1 MSQIILDKLFVKFQQ
16 FLKMEHLKLPSYLN
30 TLEKYNEM
38 IRTTKTVKKYEEV
51 FYNLLGDES
60 LPLLDILTLMKC
72 IERDVILVHG
82 INDVTHL
89 LELTES
95 FIRYMISMSEE
106 TDKNNTEGNI
116 KNEEDSK
123 SSSSEKI
130 KQNWTLYLQYMT
142 MLPLRCLNPKWLYKY
157 VQKVK

>member
-1 MSQIILDKLFVKFQQ
+1 MCQIILDKLFVKFQQ

-30 TLEKYNEM
+30 TLEKYNGM
-38 IRTTKTVKKYEEV
+38 IRATDTVKKYEEV

-60 LPLLDILTLMKC
+60 LPLLDILTLMQC

-95 FIRYMISMSEE
+95 FIKYMISMSEE
-106 TDKNNTEGNI
+106 SDKNNTKGNI

-123 SSSSEKI
+123 SSSSENDK
-130 KQNWTLYLQYMT
+130 N
-142 MLPLRCLNPKWLYKY
+142 
-157 VQKVK
+157 

>member
-1 MSQIILDKLFVKFQQ
+1 MCQIILDKLFVKFQQ

-38 IRTTKTVKKYEEV
+38 IRATDTVKKYEEV
-51 FYNLLGDES
+51 FYNILGDES
-60 LPLLDILTLMKC
+60 LPLLDILTLMRC
-72 IERDVILVHG
+72 IEHDVILVHG

-106 TDKNNTEGNI
+106 TDKNNTKGNI

-130 KQNWTLYLQYMT
+130 KTKLNTVLTLHDDVTSSMSKSKMT
-142 MLPLRCLNPKWLYKY
+142 
-157 VQKVK
+157 VQVCTKS

>member
-1 MSQIILDKLFVKFQQ
+1 MCQIILDKLFVKFQQ

-38 IRTTKTVKKYEEV
+38 IRATDTVKKYEEV

-60 LPLLDILTLMKC
+60 LPLLDILTLMRC

-82 INDVTHL
+82 INDITHL

-106 TDKNNTEGNI
+106 TDKNNTKGNI

-123 SSSSEKI
+123 SSSSENDK
-130 KQNWTLYLQYMT
+130 N
-142 MLPLRCLNPKWLYKY
+142 
-157 VQKVK
+157 

>member
-16 FLKMEHLKLPSYLN
+16 FLKMEHLKSPVFLN

-38 IRTTKTVKKYEEV
+38 IRTTDTVKKYEEV
-51 FYNLLGDES
+51 FYKLLGDES
-60 LPLLDILTLMKC
+60 LPLLDILTLMRC

-82 INDVTHL
+82 INDVRHL

-106 TDKNNTEGNI
+106 IDKNNTKSNTSI
-116 KNEEDSK
+116 MKEEEEYSE
-123 SSSSEKI
+123 SSSSESNISENDK
-130 KQNWTLYLQYMT
+130 N
-142 MLPLRCLNPKWLYKY
+142 
-157 VQKVK
+157 

>member
-1 MSQIILDKLFVKFQQ
+1 MCQIILDKLTVKFQQ

-38 IRTTKTVKKYEEV
+38 IRATDTVKKYEEV
-51 FYNLLGDES
+51 FYNLLGDKS
-60 LPLLDILTLMKC
+60 LPLLDILTLMRC

-106 TDKNNTEGNI
+106 AYKNNTKGNI

-123 SSSSEKI
+123 SNSSEKI
-130 KQNWTLYLQYMT
+130 KQN
-142 MLPLRCLNPKWLYKY
+142 
-157 VQKVK
+157 

>member
-38 IRTTKTVKKYEEV
+38 IRATDTVKKYEEV

-60 LPLLDILTLMKC
+60 LPLLDILTLMRC

-82 INDVTHL
+82 INDITHL

-106 TDKNNTEGNI
+106 TDKNNTKGNI

-123 SSSSEKI
+123 SSSSEK
-130 KQNWTLYLQYMT
+130 N
-142 MLPLRCLNPKWLYKY
+142 
-157 VQKVK
+157 

>member
-1 MSQIILDKLFVKFQQ
+1 MCQIILDKLFVKFQQ

-38 IRTTKTVKKYEEV
+38 ISATDTVKKYEEV

-60 LPLLDILTLMKC
+60 LPLLDILTLMRC
-72 IERDVILVHG
+72 IECNVILVHG

-106 TDKNNTEGNI
+106 TDKNNTKGNI

-123 SSSSEKI
+123 SSSSENDK
-130 KQNWTLYLQYMT
+130 N
-142 MLPLRCLNPKWLYKY
+142 
-157 VQKVK
+157 

>member
-1 MSQIILDKLFVKFQQ
+1 MCQIILDKLFVKFQQ
-16 FLKMEHLKLPSYLN
+16 FLRMEHLKLPSYPN

-38 IRTTKTVKKYEEV
+38 IRATDTVKKYEEV

-60 LPLLDILTLMKC
+60 LALLDILTLMRC

-82 INDVTHL
+82 ISDITHL

-106 TDKNNTEGNI
+106 TDKNNTKGNI

-123 SSSSEKI
+123 SSSSKND
-130 KQNWTLYLQYMT
+130 KN
-142 MLPLRCLNPKWLYKY
+142 
-157 VQKVK
+157 

>member
-1 MSQIILDKLFVKFQQ
+1 MCQIILDKLFVKFQQ

-38 IRTTKTVKKYEEV
+38 IRATNTVKKYKEV
-51 FYNLLGDES
+51 FYKLLGDES
-60 LPLLDILTLMKC
+60 LPLLDILTLMRC
-72 IERDVILVHG
+72 IEHDVILVHG

-106 TDKNNTEGNI
+106 SDKNT
-116 KNEEDSK
+116 SK
-123 SSSSEKI
+123 PNFK
-130 KQNWTLYLQYMT
+130 
-142 MLPLRCLNPKWLYKY
+142 RD
-157 VQKVK
+157 

>member
-1 MSQIILDKLFVKFQQ
+1 MCQIILDKLFVKFQQ

-38 IRTTKTVKKYEEV
+38 IRATDTVKQYEEV

-60 LPLLDILTLMKC
+60 LPLLDILTLMRC

-106 TDKNNTEGNI
+106 TDKNNTKGNI

-123 SSSSEKI
+123 SSSSENDK
-130 KQNWTLYLQYMT
+130 N
-142 MLPLRCLNPKWLYKY
+142 
-157 VQKVK
+157 

>member
-1 MSQIILDKLFVKFQQ
+1 MCQIILEKLFVKFQQ

-30 TLEKYNEM
+30 TLEKYNE
-38 IRTTKTVKKYEEV
+38 IIHATDTVKKYEEV
-51 FYNLLGDES
+51 FYKLLGDES
-60 LPLLDILTLMKC
+60 LPLLDILTLMRC

-82 INDVTHL
+82 INDLTHL

-106 TDKNNTEGNI
+106 TDKNNTKGNI

-130 KQNWTLYLQYMT
+130 KQN
-142 MLPLRCLNPKWLYKY
+142 
-157 VQKVK
+157 

>member
-1 MSQIILDKLFVKFQQ
+1 MCQIILDKLFVKFQQ

-38 IRTTKTVKKYEEV
+38 IRATDTVKKYEEV

-60 LPLLDILTLMKC
+60 LPLLDILTLMRC
-72 IERDVILVHG
+72 IECDVILVHG

-106 TDKNNTEGNI
+106 TDKNNTKGNI
-116 KNEEDSK
+116 KNKEDSK

-130 KQNWTLYLQYMT
+130 KQN
-142 MLPLRCLNPKWLYKY
+142 
-157 VQKVK
+157 

>member
-38 IRTTKTVKKYEEV
+38 IRATDTVKKYEEV

-60 LPLLDILTLMKC
+60 LPLLDILTLMRC

-106 TDKNNTEGNI
+106 TDENNTKGNI
-116 KNEEDSK
+116 KNKEDSK

-130 KQNWTLYLQYMT
+130 KQN
-142 MLPLRCLNPKWLYKY
+142 
-157 VQKVK
+157 

>member
-1 MSQIILDKLFVKFQQ
+1 MCQIILDKLFVKFQQ

-38 IRTTKTVKKYEEV
+38 IRATDTVKKYEEV

-60 LPLLDILTLMKC
+60 LPLLDILTLMRC

-82 INDVTHL
+82 INDITHL

-106 TDKNNTEGNI
+106 SDKNNTKGNI
-116 KNEEDSK
+116 KNEDDSK
-123 SSSSEKI
+123 SSSSENDK
-130 KQNWTLYLQYMT
+130 N
-142 MLPLRCLNPKWLYKY
+142 
-157 VQKVK
+157 

>member
-1 MSQIILDKLFVKFQQ
+1 MCQIILDKLFVKFQK

-38 IRTTKTVKKYEEV
+38 IRTTDTVKKYEEV

-60 LPLLDILTLMKC
+60 LPTLDILTLMRC

-106 TDKNNTEGNI
+106 TDKNNTKGNI

-123 SSSSEKI
+123 SSSSENDK
-130 KQNWTLYLQYMT
+130 N
-142 MLPLRCLNPKWLYKY
+142 
-157 VQKVK
+157 

>member
-1 MSQIILDKLFVKFQQ
+1 MCQIILDKLFVKFQQ

-38 IRTTKTVKKYEEV
+38 IRATDTVKKYEEV

-60 LPLLDILTLMKC
+60 LPLLDILTLMRC

-82 INDVTHL
+82 INDITHL

-95 FIRYMISMSEE
+95 FIRYVISMSEE
-106 TDKNNTEGNI
+106 TDKNNTKGNI
-116 KNEEDSK
+116 KNKEDSK

-130 KQNWTLYLQYMT
+130 KQN
-142 MLPLRCLNPKWLYKY
+142 
-157 VQKVK
+157 

>member
-1 MSQIILDKLFVKFQQ
+1 MCQIILDKLFVKFQQ

-38 IRTTKTVKKYEEV
+38 IRATDTVKKYEEV
-51 FYNLLGDES
+51 FYNLLEDES
-60 LPLLDILTLMKC
+60 LPLLDILTLMRC

-106 TDKNNTEGNI
+106 TDKNNTKGNI

-130 KQNWTLYLQYMT
+130 KQN
-142 MLPLRCLNPKWLYKY
+142 
-157 VQKVK
+157 

>member
-38 IRTTKTVKKYEEV
+38 IRTTDTVKKYEEV

-60 LPLLDILTLMKC
+60 LPLLDILTLMRC
-72 IERDVILVHG
+72 IECDVILVHG
-82 INDVTHL
+82 INGVTHL

-106 TDKNNTEGNI
+106 TDKNNTKGNI

-130 KQNWTLYLQYMT
+130 KQN
-142 MLPLRCLNPKWLYKY
+142 
-157 VQKVK
+157 

>member
-1 MSQIILDKLFVKFQQ
+1 MCQIILDKLFVKFQQ

-38 IRTTKTVKKYEEV
+38 IHATDTVKKYEEV

-60 LPLLDILTLMKC
+60 LPLLDILTLMRC

-82 INDVTHL
+82 INDVIHL

-106 TDKNNTEGNI
+106 NDKNNTKGNI

-130 KQNWTLYLQYMT
+130 KQN
-142 MLPLRCLNPKWLYKY
+142 
-157 VQKVK
+157 

>member
-1 MSQIILDKLFVKFQQ
+1 MCQIILDKLFVKFQQ

-38 IRTTKTVKKYEEV
+38 IRATDTVKKYEEV

-60 LPLLDILTLMKC
+60 LPLLDILTLMRC
-72 IERDVILVHG
+72 IECDVILVHG

-106 TDKNNTEGNI
+106 SDKNNTKGNI

-123 SSSSEKI
+123 SSSSENDK
-130 KQNWTLYLQYMT
+130 N
-142 MLPLRCLNPKWLYKY
+142 
-157 VQKVK
+157 

>member
-1 MSQIILDKLFVKFQQ
+1 MCQIILDKLFVKFQQ

-38 IRTTKTVKKYEEV
+38 IRATDTVKTYEEV

-60 LPLLDILTLMKC
+60 LPLLDILTLMRC

-82 INDVTHL
+82 INDITHL

-106 TDKNNTEGNI
+106 SDKNNTKGNI

-123 SSSSEKI
+123 SSSSKND
-130 KQNWTLYLQYMT
+130 KN
-142 MLPLRCLNPKWLYKY
+142 
-157 VQKVK
+157 

>member
-1 MSQIILDKLFVKFQQ
+1 MCQIILDKLFVKFQQ

-38 IRTTKTVKKYEEV
+38 IHTTDTVKKYEEV

-60 LPLLDILTLMKC
+60 LTLLAILTLMRC
-72 IERDVILVHG
+72 IEHDVILVHG

-106 TDKNNTEGNI
+106 TDKNNTKGNI
-116 KNEEDSK
+116 KNEEESK
-123 SSSSEKI
+123 SNSSENFLK
-130 KQNWTLYLQYMT
+130 N
-142 MLPLRCLNPKWLYKY
+142 
-157 VQKVK
+157 

>member
-1 MSQIILDKLFVKFQQ
+1 MCQIILDKLFVKFQQ

-30 TLEKYNEM
+30 TLEKYSEM
-38 IRTTKTVKKYEEV
+38 IRTTDTVKKYEEV
-51 FYNLLGDES
+51 FYKLLGDES
-60 LPLLDILTLMKC
+60 LPLLDILTLMRC

-106 TDKNNTEGNI
+106 TDKNNTKGNI

-130 KQNWTLYLQYMT
+130 KQN
-142 MLPLRCLNPKWLYKY
+142 
-157 VQKVK
+157 

>member
-1 MSQIILDKLFVKFQQ
+1 MCQIILDKLFVKFQQ
-16 FLKMEHLKLPSYLN
+16 FLKMEHLKLQSYLN

-38 IRTTKTVKKYEEV
+38 IRTTDTVKKYEEV

-60 LPLLDILTLMKC
+60 LPLLDILTLMRY

-106 TDKNNTEGNI
+106 TDKNKTKGNI

-130 KQNWTLYLQYMT
+130 KQN
-142 MLPLRCLNPKWLYKY
+142 
-157 VQKVK
+157 